1 MKVGDGRQGKRRSGM
16 LFSKDALSLCNS
28 LAAFCLFSA
37 HLRTAHRLACVS
49 GGFLLCFFFC
59 GSESKSQSRAK
70 AKPRQKQKTTWGR
83 GRAGEGSEKNR
94 LQFFLLPSLPV
105 PSPIVFFF
113 VLGSSFVG
121 LNLLLYVPPNKKNT
135 PKSPPT
141 ARATHR
147 VGKCAQFAC
156 RSNRSFSDPAAVLA
170 TIRNRESSDRY
181 MIKKCGTQ
189 YFVLLVTLSRS
200 P

>member
-59 GSESKSQSRAK
+59 GSESKSYICAK
-70 AKPRQKQKTTWGR
+70 AKPRQKQKTTSER

-94 LQFFLLPSLPV
+94 LQFFSLLSLLV
-105 PSPIVFFF
+105 PSPIVFYF
-113 VLGSSFVG
+113 VLGSSFVR
-121 LNLLLYVPPNKKNT
+121 LNLLLYVPPNKK
-135 PKSPPT
+135 
-141 ARATHR
+141 THQKAHQPR
-147 VGKCAQFAC
+147 GL
-156 RSNRSFSDPAAVLA
+156 RIVLA
-170 TIRNRESSDRY
+170 NAPSSRADQTDRFQIPPPCWPLY
-181 MIKKCGTQ
+181 ETENQ
-189 YFVLLVTLSRS
+189 VTDT
-200 P
+200 